1 MPGCFCARGVSDKCS
16 SARAAIVGSAT
27 AQRIAAASP
36 EVNHDVRQGAVIS
49 NHVAAGTVM
58 PNASA
63 ATGAGAAK
71 GPAQKK

>member
-1 MPGCFCARGVSDKCS
+1 MPGCSCARGVSDRCS
-16 SARAAIVGSAT
+16 SARAATADSAT
-27 AQRIAAASP
+27 AQRTAVASP
-36 EVNHDVRQGAVIS
+36 EVNHDVRQGAGIS
-49 NHVAAGTVM
+49 TRVAAGTVM

>member
-1 MPGCFCARGVSDKCS
+1 MPGCFCAPDVSDRCS
-16 SARAAIVGSAT
+16 SARAATAGSAT
-27 AQRIAAASP
+27 AEHAAAASP
-36 EVNHDVRQGAVIS
+36 EGNHDVRQGAGIS
-49 NHVAAGTVM
+49 ARVAAGTVM